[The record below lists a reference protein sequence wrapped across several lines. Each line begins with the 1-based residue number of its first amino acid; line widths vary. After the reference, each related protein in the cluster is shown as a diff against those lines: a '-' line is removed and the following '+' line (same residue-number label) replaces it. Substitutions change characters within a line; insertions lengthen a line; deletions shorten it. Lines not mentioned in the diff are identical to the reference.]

1 MMNLVF
7 DNTVKMESKQ
17 LTEIIYAYIYTLIII
32 ERDSTFLLILELKKG
47 FYEEQF

>member
-17 LTEIIYAYIYTLIII
+17 LTEIIYAYIYALIII